1 MALHVMDE
9 ANRCLGCK
17 VPQCQ
22 KGCPISTPIPEVI
35 KLLKANKLDEAGKM
49 LFENN
54 PLTTVCSLVCNHENQ
69 CEGHC
74 VLGRKGAPVHFSTIE
89 SYISTTY
96 ANKMTQGPAPS
107 NGMRAAI
114 IGSGPAGL
122 TIAVILARYG
132 YDVTIFEGKDKVGGV
147 LRYGIPEFRLPK
159 SVLDDFKYRHLD
171 LKGIKFRPNTHI
183 GGAIGIDDLFRDGYK
198 AIFVGTDVWKP
209 NALHIKGE
217 TLGNVHFGINYLNN
231 PDSYQLGKRV
241 IVIGA
246 GNAAMDVAR
255 TAIRKGVQELTCF
268 SITKQVAAS
277 KHEFSYAQLEGVQF
291 EYNMAPVEIK
301 DDGVIFKDVIENED
315 GTFTDVPDST
325 HFFPADSV
333 IISISQGPQNRIVNT
348 TQGLAADKR
357 GLLVA
362 DETGHTT
369 RPGIFASGDVVNGA
383 RTVVEAVAHSKIVA
397 ESMHQY
403 MQSLKD
409 GE

>member
-1 MALHVMDE
+1 MDE

-107 NGMRAAI
+107 NCMRAAI

-122 TIAVILARYG
+122 TISVILARYG

-198 AIFVGTDVWKP
+198 AIFVGTGVWKP

>member
-74 VLGRKGAPVHFSTIE
+74 VLERKGAPVHFSTIE

-107 NGMRAAI
+107 NCMRAAI

-198 AIFVGTDVWKP
+198 AIFVGTGVWKP

>member
-1 MALHVMDE
+1 MDE

-198 AIFVGTDVWKP
+198 AIFVGTGVWKP

-315 GTFTDVPDST
+315 GTFTDVPNST

-348 TQGLAADKR
+348 IQGLAADKR

>member
-54 PLTTVCSLVCNHENQ
+54 PLTTVCSLVCNPENQ

-96 ANKMTQGPAPS
+96 ANKTTQGPAPS

-198 AIFVGTDVWKP
+198 AIFVGTGVWKP

-301 DDGVIFKDVIENED
+301 DNGVIFKDVIENED

>member
-107 NGMRAAI
+107 NCMRAAI

-198 AIFVGTDVWKP
+198 AIFVGTGVWKP

-217 TLGNVHFGINYLNN
+217 TLENVHFGINYLNN